1 MTTPDDVRD
10 ARALRRR
17 HKHERQAVIFGVL
30 IASLAVT
37 GLTAVAVY
45 TGTIDPPFDRG
56 FSSEEV
62 KEDAVLAQPCLPEG
76 TFPVAYNSIPINVLN
91 ATDQGGLASTT
102 SSALVERGFTIATT
116 GNTKVVVEG
125 IRIAFGAAGL
135 PSAYTV
141 AAHFEG
147 ADLYYDART
156 DASVDVVLG
165 SSFEALRAA
174 EAVQLD
180 PTIPMTSR
188 EDCVAID
195 QITPQALLPATTA
208 DPVAPVDPAAPPA
221 EEVPAG

>member
-56 FSSEEV
+56 FSAKEV
-62 KEDAVLAQPCLPEG
+62 KEDPVLAQPCLPEG
-76 TFPVAYNSIPINVLN
+76 TLPVAYGTIPLNVLN
-91 ATDQGGLASTT
+91 ATDQSGLASVTADT
-102 SSALVERGFTIATT
+102 LVERGFVVATT

-125 IRIAFGAAGL
+125 TRISFGIAGL
-135 PSAYTV
+135 PAAYTV

-147 ADLYYDART
+147 ADLYYDSRE
-156 DASVDVVLG
+156 DATVDVVLG
-165 SSFEALRAA
+165 SSFEAPRGA

-180 PTIPMTSR
+180 PAIPMTSR

-195 QITPQALLPATTA
+195 QITPQQLTPA
-208 DPVAPVDPAAPPA
+208 VAGTPA
-221 EEVPAG
+221 EGEVPAG